1 MHQVGAERVN
11 PKRQQSVGDL
21 QFTVNHGR
29 IKTHQVGGEIH
40 RLVSN
45 SYGEI
50 GMILP

>member
-1 MHQVGAERVN
+1 MHHVGAEMVN

-29 IKTHQVGGEIH
+29 IKTHQVGGEIQ

-45 SYGEI
+45 SYREI